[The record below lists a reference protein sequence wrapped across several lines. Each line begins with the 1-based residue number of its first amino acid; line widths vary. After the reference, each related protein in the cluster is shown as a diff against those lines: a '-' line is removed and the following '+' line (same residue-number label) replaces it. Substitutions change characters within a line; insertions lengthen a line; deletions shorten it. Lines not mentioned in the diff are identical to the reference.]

1 MYLNRLI
8 FFHDQQFRAIP
19 SKSAP
24 PIKEMAIK
32 YRDNIVHYQYF
43 RGNIKMLEK
52 GGQVHLSRG
61 VCLEKLNKVCF
72 SGEGRG
78 LGFGPVKADSV
89 SLDIVV

>member
-8 FFHDQQFRAIP
+8 FFHDQRFRAIP

-52 GGQVHLSRG
+52 GGLLTP
-61 VCLEKLNKVCF
+61 VCQYERFRNRPLRLIN
-72 SGEGRG
+72 RDP
-78 LGFGPVKADSV
+78 LWLP
-89 SLDIVV
+89 IN